1 MQATRTADGGY
12 IYTEGS
18 REKRPSL
25 SCRAADCRLNSA
37 LLATPRTGEQMG
49 NKVTAD
55 VPLTSTDKLQTH
67 QLC

>member
-1 MQATRTADGGY
+1 M
-12 IYTEGS
+12 
-18 REKRPSL
+18 KKPPSL

-37 LLATPRTGEQMG
+37 LLATLHTGKQMG